1 MKDPDLI
8 NRVKQLMDEDADN
21 ANSFAKKVGIDPG
34 NLRKKIKGEQSI
46 TKNDTCKISEAL
58 GINREWLERGIGN
71 IRKEVINTKED
82 DNTYEALERYNKE
95 QLVDVIISLKKE
107 NTLLK
112 ENIADLRKHIE
123 FLQVL
128 RK

>member
-34 NLRKKIKGEQSI
+34 NLRKKIKGELSI

-82 DNTYEALERYNKE
+82 DNTYETLERYNKE

>member
-1 MKDPDLI
+1 MIL
-8 NRVKQLMDEDADN
+8 
-21 ANSFAKKVGIDPG
+21 GICE
-34 NLRKKIKGEQSI
+34 KKIKGECSI
-46 TKNDTCKISEAL
+46 TKNDTYKISEAL
-58 GINREWLERGIGN
+58 GINREWLEKGIGN
-71 IRKEVINTKED
+71 IRKEVFNTKED
-82 DNTYEALERYNKE
+82 DNTYETLERYNKE

-112 ENIADLRKHIE
+112 DNIADLRKHIE

>member
-1 MKDPDLI
+1 MKDQDLI

-34 NLRKKIKGEQSI
+34 NLRKKIKGECSI
-46 TKNDTCKISEAL
+46 TKNDTYKISEAL
-58 GINREWLERGIGN
+58 GINREWLEKGIGN
-71 IRKEVINTKED
+71 IRKEVFNTKED
-82 DNTYEALERYNKE
+82 DNTYETLERYNKE

-112 ENIADLRKHIE
+112 DNIADLRKHIE